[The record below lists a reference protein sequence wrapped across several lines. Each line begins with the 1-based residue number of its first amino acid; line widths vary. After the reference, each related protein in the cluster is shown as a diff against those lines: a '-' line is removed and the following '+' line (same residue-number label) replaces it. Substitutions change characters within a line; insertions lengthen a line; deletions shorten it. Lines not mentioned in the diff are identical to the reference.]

1 MTSELKIESEPQWDC
16 MLQNV
21 GEWVGS
27 FTRFTLDGTPISDI
41 PSHLKLENLG
51 DHQARLT
58 LTRQSP
64 DYPQPLVQ
72 EFATID
78 PSTLFAKSGAFSQG
92 SIQFVP
98 GVPFG
103 AEFGHV
109 SGDRRLRLVQ
119 LFTPEGSPNLITLIQ
134 EHRSGTAA
142 NFADVL
148 TIEDLLGTW
157 RGESVTI
164 YPDARKPERLT
175 SNLKI
180 SQTDDQMLQQSLD
193 FGKHKIISNG
203 RLEGQCIVFE
213 QGTIKSHVLRLPDRS
228 SVRFPLKISKG
239 MPVSLECA
247 WMPES
252 NVRHRLIR
260 TYDNKG
266 AWVSF
271 TQVIE
276 RKG

>member
-1 MTSELKIESEPQWDC
+1 MTSELNIESEPQWDC

-41 PSHLKLENLG
+41 PSHLKLEDLG

-64 DYPQPLVQ
+64 DYPEPLVQ

-78 PSTLFAKSGAFSQG
+78 SSTLFADSGAFSQG
-92 SIQFVP
+92 SIQFSP

-109 SGDRRLRLVQ
+109 CGDRRLRLVQ
-119 LFTPEGSPNLITLIQ
+119 LFTPDGQPKFITLIQ
-134 EHRSGTAA
+134 EKRSGTAA
-142 NFADVL
+142 TFADVL
-148 TIEDLLGTW
+148 TIDDLLGTW
-157 RGESVTI
+157 KGESVTI
-164 YPDARKPERLT
+164 YPDLRKPERFI

-180 SQTDDQMLQQSLD
+180 TQTHEHMIQQSLD

-203 RLEGQCIVFE
+203 RLEGQQIVFE
-213 QGTIKSHVLRLPDRS
+213 QGSIKSQVLRLPDRA
-228 SVRFPLKISKG
+228 SVRFPAKMAKG
-239 MPVSLECA
+239 VPAVFECA

-260 TYDNKG
+260 TYDPKG
-266 AWVSF
+266 IWVSF

-276 RKG
+276 QKL